1 METITSDQDSHIVK
15 GIKDAKPTTPL
26 SREQDN
32 FIDLFKSGKNIVLSA
47 AAGSGKSFVLNH
59 IRNHIL
65 TEEDKCTVVFT
76 SSTAIS
82 ALLING
88 VTAHSYLGIGIGDG
102 DHKNW
107 IRYTNRFN
115 IRARGDYLSTLKTLI
130 IDEFSMLNSQFIDNL
145 DLFLRLK
152 KNKTYNSK
160 PFGGV
165 QIILI
170 GDIFQLDN
178 VSGDSITESEIF
190 KDGWKF
196 ITFVESHR
204 QKSRTF
210 QKMLED
216 IKFNNSFD
224 LLLEN
229 IEIFN
234 SVKDVEEHEIH
245 KLGDFTLLVSTNEE
259 VEKYNNY
266 MIKKLGFTKMK
277 IFKPI
282 VHNKANAKYLSKF
295 HIFDLSLCVGC
306 KVLITFN
313 ISPELC
319 NGRACIIRSFD
330 GEFIIVSLWE
340 DFKIN
345 GESAAT
351 HTITY
356 IDRIEDSV
364 IISEGKGKI
373 KQTKL
378 FSYIPL
384 KIGYAMTIHKSQG
397 ATLDKVLLDID
408 RVFNLSQLYV
418 AVGRVRD
425 VRDIVIISKDKKEL
439 IEKLL
444 YVSNRSRCNIN
455 QKKKFY
461 SRIIVNMFTD
471 QM

>member
-1 METITSDQDSHIVK
+1 MESNTQSNHKIIETSEI
-15 GIKDAKPTTPL
+15 L
-26 SREQDN
+26 STEQND
-32 FIDLFKSGKNIVLSA
+32 FINLFSSGKNIVLSA
-47 AAGSGKSFVLNH
+47 AAGSGKSFVLNY
-59 IRNHIL
+59 IRNNIL
-65 TEEDKCTVVFT
+65 TEEDKCRVVFT

-88 VTAHSYLGIGIGDG
+88 VTAHSYLGIGIGNG
-102 DHKNW
+102 DYKNW
-107 IRYTNRFN
+107 IRYSNRFN
-115 IRARGDYLSTLKTLI
+115 IRARGDYLSELKTLI
-130 IDEFSMLNSQFIDNL
+130 IDEFSMLNSQFIENL

-152 KNKTYNSK
+152 KYKTYNSK

-178 VSGDSITESEIF
+178 VSGDSITKSDVF

-196 ITFVESHR
+196 VTFIEYHR
-204 QKSRTF
+204 QKSKIF

-216 IKFNNSFD
+216 VKFNNSFD
-224 LLLEN
+224 LLLDN
-229 IEIFN
+229 IEIVN
-234 SVKDVEEHEIH
+234 SVKDIEEQGIH
-245 KLGDFTLLVSTNEE
+245 KLEDFTLLVSTNEE

-266 MIKKLGFTKMK
+266 MIKKLGFNDMK

-282 VHNKANAKYLSKF
+282 VYKKSNSKYLSKF

-319 NGRACIIRSFD
+319 NGRACIVRNFD
-330 GEFIIVSLWE
+330 KDFIGVSLWE

-345 GESAAT
+345 GESSPIYA
-351 HTITY
+351 ITY
-356 IDRIEDSV
+356 IDRIEDNV
-364 IISEGKGKI
+364 IISEGKSKI

-384 KIGYAMTIHKSQG
+384 KIGYAITIHKSQG

-425 VRDIVIISKDKKEL
+425 IKDIVIISKNKKEFKD
-439 IEKLL
+439 KLS
-444 YVSNRSRCNIN
+444 YVSKKSTYNIN

-461 SRIIVNMFTD
+461 SRFIVNMFTN
-471 QM
+471 QV

>member
-1 METITSDQDSHIVK
+1 METN
-15 GIKDAKPTTPL
+15 TTIDDISVNL
-26 SREQDN
+26 SKEQEN
-32 FIDLFKSGKNIVLSA
+32 FIDLFRSGKNIVLSA

-59 IRNHIL
+59 IRNNIL
-65 TEEDKCTVVFT
+65 SDEDKCSVVFT

-88 VTAHSYLGIGIGDG
+88 VTAHSYLGIGIGEG
-102 DHKNW
+102 DYKNW

-178 VSGDSITESEIF
+178 VSGNSITESDIF

-204 QKSRTF
+204 QKCKIF

-216 IKFNNSFD
+216 IKFNSSFD

-229 IEIFN
+229 IEIIN
-234 SVKDVEEHEIH
+234 SVHKVENDEGVN
-245 KLGDFTLLVSTNEE
+245 KLEDFTLLVSTNEE

-266 MIKKLGFTKMK
+266 MIKKLGFVNMK
-277 IFKPI
+277 TFKPI
-282 VHNKANAKYLSKF
+282 VYNKTNSKYLSKF

-319 NGRACIIRSFD
+319 NGRSCIIRNLD
-330 GEFIIVSLWE
+330 GDSIGVSLWE

-345 GESAAT
+345 GELAQI

-364 IISEGKGKI
+364 VMSEGKGKI

-384 KIGYAMTIHKSQG
+384 KIGYAITVHKSQG

-418 AVGRVRD
+418 AVGRVRN
-425 VRDIVIISKDKKEL
+425 VKDIIIISKYKKEL
-439 IEKLL
+439 KENLL
-444 YVSNRSRCNIN
+444 YISNRSEYNIN

-461 SRIIVNMFTD
+461 SRFIVSMFTN
-471 QM
+471 QI

>member
-1 METITSDQDSHIVK
+1 METN
-15 GIKDAKPTTPL
+15 TTIDDISVNL
-26 SREQDN
+26 SKEQEN
-32 FIDLFKSGKNIVLSA
+32 FIDLFRSGKNIVLSA

-59 IRNHIL
+59 IRNNIL
-65 TEEDKCTVVFT
+65 SDEDKCSVMFT

-88 VTAHSYLGIGIGDG
+88 VTAHSYLGIGIGEG
-102 DHKNW
+102 DYKNW

-178 VSGDSITESEIF
+178 VSGNSITESDIF

-204 QKSRTF
+204 QKCKIF

-216 IKFNNSFD
+216 IKFNSSFD

-229 IEIFN
+229 IEIIN
-234 SVKDVEEHEIH
+234 SVHEVETDEGVN
-245 KLGDFTLLVSTNEE
+245 KLEDFTLLVSTNEE

-266 MIKKLGFTKMK
+266 MIKKLGFVNMK
-277 IFKPI
+277 TFKPI
-282 VHNKANAKYLSKF
+282 VYNKTNSKYLSKF

-319 NGRACIIRSFD
+319 NGRSCIIRNLD
-330 GEFIIVSLWE
+330 GDSIGVSLWE

-345 GESAAT
+345 GELAQI

-364 IISEGKGKI
+364 VMSEGKGKI

-384 KIGYAMTIHKSQG
+384 KIGYAITVHKSQG

-418 AVGRVRD
+418 AVGRVRN
-425 VRDIVIISKDKKEL
+425 VNDIIIISKYKKEL
-439 IEKLL
+439 KENLL
-444 YVSNRSRCNIN
+444 YISNRSEYNIN

-461 SRIIVNMFTD
+461 SRFIVSMFTN
-471 QM
+471 QI

>member
-1 METITSDQDSHIVK
+1 METN
-15 GIKDAKPTTPL
+15 TTIDDISVNL
-26 SREQDN
+26 SKEQEN
-32 FIDLFKSGKNIVLSA
+32 FIDLFRSGKNIVLSA
-47 AAGSGKSFVLNH
+47 AAGSGKSFVLNY
-59 IRNHIL
+59 IRNNIL
-65 TEEDKCTVVFT
+65 SDEDKCSVVFT

-88 VTAHSYLGIGIGDG
+88 VTAHSYLGIGIGEG
-102 DHKNW
+102 DYKNW

-178 VSGDSITESEIF
+178 VSGNSITESDIF

-204 QKSRTF
+204 QKCKIF

-216 IKFNNSFD
+216 IKFNSSFD

-229 IEIFN
+229 IEIIN
-234 SVKDVEEHEIH
+234 SVREVETDEGVN
-245 KLGDFTLLVSTNEE
+245 KLEDFTLLVSTNEE

-266 MIKKLGFTKMK
+266 MIKKLGFVNMK
-277 IFKPI
+277 TFKPI
-282 VHNKANAKYLSKF
+282 VYNKTNSKYLSKF

-319 NGRACIIRSFD
+319 NGRSCIIRNLD
-330 GEFIIVSLWE
+330 GDSIGVSLWE

-345 GESAAT
+345 GELAQI

-364 IISEGKGKI
+364 VMSEGKGKI

-384 KIGYAMTIHKSQG
+384 KIGYAITVHKSQG

-418 AVGRVRD
+418 AVGRVRN
-425 VRDIVIISKDKKEL
+425 VKDIIIISKYKKEL
-439 IEKLL
+439 KENLL
-444 YVSNRSRCNIN
+444 YISNRSEYNIN

-461 SRIIVNMFTD
+461 SRFIVSMFTN
-471 QM
+471 QI

>member
-1 METITSDQDSHIVK
+1 METN
-15 GIKDAKPTTPL
+15 TTIDDISVNL
-26 SREQDN
+26 SKEQEN
-32 FIDLFKSGKNIVLSA
+32 FIDLFRSGKNIVLSA

-59 IRNHIL
+59 IRNNIL
-65 TEEDKCTVVFT
+65 SDEDKCSVVFT

-88 VTAHSYLGIGIGDG
+88 VTAHSYLGIGIGEG
-102 DHKNW
+102 DYKNW

-178 VSGDSITESEIF
+178 VSGNSITESDIF

-204 QKSRTF
+204 QKCKIF

-216 IKFNNSFD
+216 IKFNSSFD

-229 IEIFN
+229 IEIIN
-234 SVKDVEEHEIH
+234 SVHEVETDEGVN
-245 KLGDFTLLVSTNEE
+245 KLEDFTLLVSTNEE

-266 MIKKLGFTKMK
+266 MIKKLGFVNMK
-277 IFKPI
+277 TFKPI
-282 VHNKANAKYLSKF
+282 VYNKTNSKYLSKF

-319 NGRACIIRSFD
+319 NGRSCIIRNLD
-330 GEFIIVSLWE
+330 GDSIGVSLWE

-345 GESAAT
+345 GELAQI

-364 IISEGKGKI
+364 VMSEGKGKI

-384 KIGYAMTIHKSQG
+384 KIGYAITVHKSQG

-418 AVGRVRD
+418 AVGRVRN
-425 VRDIVIISKDKKEL
+425 VNDIIIISKYKKEL
-439 IEKLL
+439 KENLL
-444 YVSNRSRCNIN
+444 YISNRSEYNIN

-461 SRIIVNMFTD
+461 SRFIVSMFTN
-471 QM
+471 QI

>member
-1 METITSDQDSHIVK
+1 MEANMDTVPINMSAEAPASVH
-15 GIKDAKPTTPL
+15 L
-26 SREQDN
+26 SQEQDN
-32 FIDLFKSGKNIVLSA
+32 FIDLFRSGKNIVLSA
-47 AAGSGKSFVLNH
+47 AAGSGKSFVLNY
-59 IRNHIL
+59 IRNIIL
-65 TEEDKCTVVFT
+65 TEEDKCSVIFT

-88 VTAHSYLGIGIGDG
+88 VTAHSYLGIGIGEG
-102 DHKNW
+102 DYKNW

-130 IDEFSMLNSQFIDNL
+130 IDEFSMLNAQFIDNL

-152 KNKTYNSK
+152 KKKTYNSK

-190 KDGWKF
+190 KSGWKF

-204 QKSRTF
+204 QKCKIF

-229 IEIFN
+229 IEIYN
-234 SVKDVEEHEIH
+234 SVNKVEEIH
-245 KLGDFTLLVSTNEE
+245 KLEDFTLLVSTNEE

-266 MIKKLGFTKMK
+266 MIKKLGFTDMK

-282 VHNKANAKYLSKF
+282 VPNKANSKYLSKF

-319 NGRACIIRSFD
+319 NGRSCIVRSFD
-330 GEFIIVSLWE
+330 GDSIGVSLWE
-340 DFKIN
+340 EFKVKNDSVAIYP
-345 GESAAT
+345 
-351 HTITY
+351 ITY
-356 IDRIEDSV
+356 IDRVEDSV
-364 IISEGKGKI
+364 VMSEGKCKI

-384 KIGYAMTIHKSQG
+384 KIGYAITIHKSQG
-397 ATLDKVLLDID
+397 ATLDKVLLDVD

-418 AVGRVRD
+418 AVGRVRNIK
-425 VRDIVIISKDKKEL
+425 DIVIVSKYKKEL
-439 IEKLL
+439 KEKLL
-444 YVSNRSRCNIN
+444 YISNKSSYNIN

-461 SRIIVNMFTD
+461 SRFIVSMFTN
-471 QM
+471 QV

>member
-1 METITSDQDSHIVK
+1 MESNITIGTVVETH
-15 GIKDAKPTTPL
+15 L
-26 SREQDN
+26 SKEQEN
-32 FIDLFKSGKNIVLSA
+32 FIDLFRSGKNIILSA
-47 AAGSGKSFVLNH
+47 AAGSGKSFVLNY
-59 IRNHIL
+59 IRNNIL
-65 TEEDKCTVVFT
+65 TEENKCNVVFT

-88 VTAHSYLGIGIGDG
+88 VTAHSYLGIGIGEG
-102 DHKNW
+102 DYKNW

-130 IDEFSMLNSQFIDNL
+130 IDEFSMLNSQFIENL

-178 VSGDSITESEIF
+178 VSGDSITESEVF

-204 QKSRTF
+204 QKCKIF

-224 LLLEN
+224 LLLEK
-229 IEIFN
+229 IEILN
-234 SVKDVEEHEIH
+234 SVQEVEKIYN
-245 KLGDFTLLVSTNEE
+245 LQDFTLLVSTNEE
-259 VEKYNNY
+259 VEKYNSY
-266 MIKKLGFTKMK
+266 MIKKLGFTNMK

-282 VHNKANAKYLSKF
+282 IHNKANAKYLSKF
-295 HIFDLSLCVGC
+295 HIFDLSLCIGC

-319 NGRACIIRSFD
+319 NGRSCIIRSFD
-330 GEFIIVSLWE
+330 DDLIGVSLWE

-345 GESAAT
+345 KESAPIYN
-351 HTITY
+351 ITY

-364 IISEGKGKI
+364 IFSEGKGKI

-384 KIGYAMTIHKSQG
+384 KIGYAITIHKSQG

-425 VRDIVIISKDKKEL
+425 VKDIIIISKYKKEL
-439 IEKLL
+439 KEKLL
-444 YVSNRSRCNIN
+444 YISNKSNYNIN

-461 SRIIVNMFTD
+461 SRFIVSMFTN
-471 QM
+471 QV

>member
-1 METITSDQDSHIVK
+1 METN
-15 GIKDAKPTTPL
+15 TTIDDISVNL
-26 SREQDN
+26 SKEQEN
-32 FIDLFKSGKNIVLSA
+32 FIDLFRSGRNIVLSA

-59 IRNHIL
+59 IRNNIL
-65 TEEDKCTVVFT
+65 SDEDKCSVVFT

-88 VTAHSYLGIGIGDG
+88 VTAHSYLGIGIGEG
-102 DHKNW
+102 DYKNW

-152 KNKTYNSK
+152 KTKTYNSK

-178 VSGDSITESEIF
+178 VSGNSITESDIF

-204 QKSRTF
+204 QKCKIF

-216 IKFNNSFD
+216 IKFNSSFD

-229 IEIFN
+229 IEIIN
-234 SVKDVEEHEIH
+234 SVHEVENDEGVN
-245 KLGDFTLLVSTNEE
+245 KLEDFTLLVSTNEE

-266 MIKKLGFTKMK
+266 MIKKLGFVNMK
-277 IFKPI
+277 TFKPI
-282 VHNKANAKYLSKF
+282 VYNKTNSKYLSKF

-319 NGRACIIRSFD
+319 NGRSCIIRNLDSD
-330 GEFIIVSLWE
+330 SIGVSLWE

-345 GESAAT
+345 GELAQI

-364 IISEGKGKI
+364 VMSEGKGKI

-384 KIGYAMTIHKSQG
+384 KIGYAITVHKSQG

-418 AVGRVRD
+418 AVGRVRN
-425 VRDIVIISKDKKEL
+425 VKDIIIISKYKKEL
-439 IEKLL
+439 KENLL
-444 YVSNRSRCNIN
+444 YISNRSEYNIN

-461 SRIIVNMFTD
+461 SRFIVSMFTN
-471 QM
+471 QI